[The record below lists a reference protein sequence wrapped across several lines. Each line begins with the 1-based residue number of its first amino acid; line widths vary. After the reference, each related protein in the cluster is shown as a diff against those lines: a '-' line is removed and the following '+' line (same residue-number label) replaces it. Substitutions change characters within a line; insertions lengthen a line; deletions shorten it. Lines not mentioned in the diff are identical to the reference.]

1 MTPWYPLVTRSSML
15 PPGPVLVVLSSLASL
30 SLSGCQFPGAWVG
43 SWHHLGYDHPLNVS
57 LTSIDMKVN
66 SVRMWLRR
74 TGFWVNVILLTCDA
88 ESFPEAT

>member
-1 MTPWYPLVTRSSML
+1 ML

-57 LTSIDMKVN
+57 LTSIDMKVQLETKTI
-66 SVRMWLRR
+66 RRFALRHYANQ
-74 TGFWVNVILLTCDA
+74 TACPL
-88 ESFPEAT
+88 

>member
-1 MTPWYPLVTRSSML
+1 ML

-57 LTSIDMKVN
+57 RTSIDMKVN
-66 SVRMWLRR
+66 SR
-74 TGFWVNVILLTCDA
+74 A
-88 ESFPEAT
+88 

>member
-1 MTPWYPLVTRSSML
+1 ML

-66 SVRMWLRR
+66 S
-74 TGFWVNVILLTCDA
+74 TA
-88 ESFPEAT
+88 